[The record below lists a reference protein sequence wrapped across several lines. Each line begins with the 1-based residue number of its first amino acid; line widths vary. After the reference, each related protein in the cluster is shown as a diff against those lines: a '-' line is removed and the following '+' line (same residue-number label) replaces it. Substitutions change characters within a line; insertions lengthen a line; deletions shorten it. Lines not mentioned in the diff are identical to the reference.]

1 MRIIA
6 PPQNKGQI
14 LVLFILVMVIALT
27 VGLSIA
33 SRSLKTVS
41 NVTSTQRSDRAFNAA
56 EAGVEDALSKDL
68 STLADTGSTSIT
80 VGNAKTSYQVSS
92 VGSSPSFT
100 VNKSIAQDDAVEINL
115 LNVTANSLDI
125 YWADKDKN
133 EAPTCGTYTPG
144 NMPASLEMFFIR
156 EESTDVFS
164 IPSKYAFNACD
175 GVGNGFNDSTSTPP
189 LNVVYNQD
197 FVSGSTTLHY
207 RAKVN
212 VPLPSISGSQKHRI
226 IRIKTWYNKATLTV
240 VARTGTPNP
249 TGFGTLPVQAYKI
262 TSFGEATDRPGG
274 QGTGVKKSVE
284 VVKSSPTLPGI
295 FNNVIYN
302 GGAQRLT
309 K

>member
-1 MRIIA
+1 MRITA
-6 PPQNKGQI
+6 SPQNKGQI

-33 SRSLKTVS
+33 SRSVKTIS

-68 STLADTGSTSIT
+68 NTIADAGSTSIT
-80 VGNAKTSYQVSS
+80 VGNAQTSYKVSS
-92 VGSSPSFT
+92 VGSSASFT
-100 VNKSIAQDDAVEINL
+100 VNKSIAQDDAVEINV
-115 LNVTANSLDI
+115 LNIVADSLDI

-133 EAPTCGTYTPG
+133 EAPPCGTYTPG

-156 EESTDVFS
+156 EESTDVFT

-175 GVGNGFNDSTSTPP
+175 SVGNGFNDSTSAPP
-189 LNVVYNQD
+189 LNVTYDQD
-197 FVSGSTTLHY
+197 FISGSATLHY

-212 VPLPSISGSQKHRI
+212 IPLPSLTGSQKHRI
-226 IRIKTWYNKATLTV
+226 LRIKTWYNKATLTI

-249 TGFGTLPVQAYKI
+249 TGFGVLPTQAYKI
-262 TSFGEATDRPGG
+262 TSFGEATDHG

-302 GGAQRLT
+302 GGTQRLT